1 MCQGNY
7 SQERSFSSTNPTT
20 TKVSTYSPTSSTS
33 NLDYHHHSSSSKEAH
48 TSTANQQFVSAAAD
62 TNHPICSMNPSDTG
76 NSSLSNPNNESNAQ
90 QQQIADPN
98 FDSSS
103 LRHNAVFNP
112 TMMMM
117 MFQQQPQ
124 QQQQF
129 QADNFSAPQD
139 ATSGTVAP
147 SGQQQQ
153 QSVDASD
160 VSSMLFSLSNDMN
173 NGMPSSY
180 NHHQDQQVQQPQ
192 VNQLPTTP
200 MVQAFQDHQLH
211 HQGGMNPVMNTIGS
225 SSGII
230 NDHTGN
236 VMSMSSN
243 QNTTSAG
250 NFVETHPQQ
259 QMQLQMQSMASMMPT
274 IPPAIAQQ
282 LLFQLQQQGPSA
294 LPSIALLTGSL
305 GTTINNNPAAAQQQQ
320 HPAAQPSSS
329 SAAATVTS
337 IASASATGVPPRPKK
352 VGRRGDPRMH
362 EAVRYRLTHPKCT
375 LLDALL
381 HGGFSFPPLHLVN
394 ISDRFLRDANGVTL
408 SQRKN
413 RKSSTCLHDI
423 YSICSV

>member
-7 SQERSFSSTNPTT
+7 SQERSFSSTTPRT

-33 NLDYHHHSSSSKEAH
+33 NLDYHHHSSPSKEAH

-103 LRHNAVFNP
+103 LRHSAAFNP

-180 NHHQDQQVQQPQ
+180 NTHQDQQVQQPQ
-192 VNQLPTTP
+192 VNQLPTTA

-243 QNTTSAG
+243 PSTTTSAG
-250 NFVETHPQQ
+250 NFVETNPQQQQ
-259 QMQLQMQSMASMMPT
+259 QMQMQSMVSMMPA

-282 LLFQLQQQGPSA
+282 LLIQLQQQGPAA
-294 LPSIALLTGSL
+294 LPSIALLTNSL
-305 GTTINNNPAAAQQQQ
+305 GSTVINNPAATQHQQQL
-320 HPAAQPSSS
+320 PPAQPSSS
-329 SAAATVTS
+329 SAAVAV
-337 IASASATGVPPRPKK
+337 ASASATGVPPPPKK

-381 HGGFSFPPLHLVN
+381 HGGFSFPPLHLVH
-394 ISDRFLRDANGVTL
+394 ISDRFVKDAYGVTL

-413 RKSSTCLHDI
+413 RKHSTCLHA
-423 YSICSV
+423 V